1 MKNPLCPIL
10 AVFALA
16 LLPLAAPAQEAYPTR
31 ELLATATTVVG
42 EPLRYP
48 TGAPARVTA
57 SIVTIVPGADTPL
70 HRHPVP
76 LVAYILAGELTV
88 DYGSH
93 GKRTFRKGDAFVEA
107 MDVAHRGTN
116 LGTETVSIL
125 AVYLGAEGVANVALE
140 K

>member
-10 AVFALA
+10 AAFALA

-48 TGAPARVTA
+48 TGTPARVTA

-93 GKRTFRKGDAFVEA
+93 GKRSFRKGDAFVEA
-107 MDVAHRGTN
+107 MDVAHRGMN

>member
-1 MKNPLCPIL
+1 MKNPLCPML

-31 ELLATATTVVG
+31 ALLATATTVVG

-93 GKRTFRKGDAFVEA
+93 GKRIFRKGDAFVEA
-107 MDVAHRGTN
+107 MDVAHRGMN

>member
-1 MKNPLCPIL
+1 MKNPLCPML
-10 AVFALA
+10 AAFALA

-31 ELLATATTVVG
+31 ALLATATTVVG

-57 SIVTIVPGADTPL
+57 SIVTIAPGADTPL

-93 GKRTFRKGDAFVEA
+93 GKRIFRKGDAFVEA
-107 MDVAHRGTN
+107 MDVAHRGMN

>member
-1 MKNPLCPIL
+1 MKNPLCPML
-10 AVFALA
+10 AAFALA

-48 TGAPARVTA
+48 TGTPARVTA

-107 MDVAHRGTN
+107 MDVAHRGMN